1 MRQKQSDL
9 NTSLCAGLSPNNLA
23 VPACME
29 GSDAQPRYFPVA
41 IIIAPPTESSS
52 RLTPSYG
59 HQSTHTLSPL
69 KPLPTALLACSLP
82 RLPSHHFATMHARV
96 NLASPPLQ
104 PACMCMFTTLYCHC
118 CQCRCT
124 PLTLIPRGCA
134 GTCSHN
140 HHYECIHRCQQTAQ
154 PPSPLL
160 WLFIWTLVSMPA
172 PAPCLHCHCLHC
184 NKHV

>member
-1 MRQKQSDL
+1 MSPVRQKQSDL

-96 NLASPPLQ
+96 NLASPRP
-104 PACMCMFTTLYCHC
+104 PTSMHV
-118 CQCRCT
+118 
-124 PLTLIPRGCA
+124 
-134 GTCSHN
+134 HV
-140 HHYECIHRCQQTAQ
+140 HYFVL
-154 PPSPLL
+154 PLL
-160 WLFIWTLVSMPA
+160 PVQMHSTNSHLSWTCRHLLTQLS
-172 PAPCLHCHCLHC
+172 L
-184 NKHV
+184 

>member
-1 MRQKQSDL
+1 MLPMRQKQSDL

-23 VPACME
+23 APACME

-82 RLPSHHFATMHARV
+82 RLPSHHCASMHA
-96 NLASPPLQ
+96 
-104 PACMCMFTTLYCHC
+104 CMSGPCL
-118 CQCRCT
+118 
-124 PLTLIPRGCA
+124 
-134 GTCSHN
+134 
-140 HHYECIHRCQQTAQ
+140 
-154 PPSPLL
+154 PSPTSMHVHVHYFVLPLL
-160 WLFIWTLVSMPA
+160 PVQMHSTNSHPLWTCRHLLTQPS
-172 PAPCLHCHCLHC
+172 L
-184 NKHV
+184 